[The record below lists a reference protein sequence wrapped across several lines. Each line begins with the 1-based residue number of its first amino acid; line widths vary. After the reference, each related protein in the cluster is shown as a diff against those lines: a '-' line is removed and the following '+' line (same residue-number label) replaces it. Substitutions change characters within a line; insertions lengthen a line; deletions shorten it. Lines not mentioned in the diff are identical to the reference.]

1 MGTSEKIMHYAN
13 FNITYGPTEDPML
26 THFEDIIWP
35 AFLSDFKRG
44 KKNEHPLFYL
54 SDIALKEISGD
65 MVLVGNYIKDTQYD
79 ISPTDLCQQIFS
91 DSEEMQDEFLSLVQE
106 EQIPDEIKIEKSFAI
121 KASKSHRIKTD
132 TGIEVIFPAEY
143 FENHEFIEFV
153 NNPNGTISIQL
164 KNIGKI
170 VNK

>member
-1 MGTSEKIMHYAN
+1 MMALLLQGICNWIKKLKRSSLYSIIENKREVAEGHGVNSAVALSKAKN
-13 FNITYGPTEDPML
+13 FLCENAEVSTTL
-26 THFEDIIWP
+26 
-35 AFLSDFKRG
+35 
-44 KKNEHPLFYL
+44 
-54 SDIALKEISGD
+54 
-65 MVLVGNYIKDTQYD
+65 
-79 ISPTDLCQQIFS
+79 SPTDLCQQIFS

>member
-1 MGTSEKIMHYAN
+1 MVITLKIHNILPDVILQCDFQKSSKEMLKTVTQIVSKVAEGHGVNSAVALSKAKN
-13 FNITYGPTEDPML
+13 FLCENAEVSTTL
-26 THFEDIIWP
+26 
-35 AFLSDFKRG
+35 
-44 KKNEHPLFYL
+44 
-54 SDIALKEISGD
+54 
-65 MVLVGNYIKDTQYD
+65 
-79 ISPTDLCQQIFS
+79 SPTDLCQQIFS